1 MTVPT
6 MPPIPTMPTTM
17 HESEYYSF
25 YVKETADSKSGGNI
39 TFSRLPNLDL
49 KLLRTKLRKLFGV
62 PENRRIFY
70 IDDDGDNVPID
81 SECEFHEALKL
92 ARNSFEMNNAIPLIV
107 GSFNGS
113 DDEQSSCMHENRCSD
128 KEQLKNVDVKSTWKA
143 NSWNN
148 RRSFIYSDPR
158 IRKPYSIQGPGTLSK
173 ETINFSKRRIDL
185 EYDEQRLTNCKM
197 SSNQKKLDTKQ
208 YNESNEIK
216 VRRMDEQ
223 TESKDVDVQGELNA
237 SLQHCSDALPP
248 LWFTKYMES
257 MKKDMV
263 STITNEVVENVT
275 KALTERLDS
284 LVFSPFKNQSG
295 SQYSSLTTRHPQ
307 CSDSNEENQKKIR
320 SQDKEQ
326 LSDVSIERADESR
339 NENTMKNIQMKKDV
353 ISTITNE
360 VVKEVTELLDKI
372 PADPLTSVPCKDPF
386 RNQFLSHFPSSP
398 RLFHNSYLSEK
409 NQKTIKLQ
417 DREQSNDSI
426 STVRV
431 DESSSYSKILD
442 NSTRLLQRRLDLI
455 EDAIR
460 ANAEKEKKNRQD
472 QQIVQAIVELS
483 GDIGREKEQSV
494 RNNTREDLISR
505 KNLPLQMDSKVS
517 NDTVY
522 LDMFKLVENEFRMN
536 CSVTGHQMLNEG
548 LLSRDTL
555 VCDTFDNKLLKT
567 EKDVQ
572 EMLSNNLTSSW
583 SCNQEQKEE
592 KEKEEDDDTFEII
605 HIPAFNEDL
614 SIIMEQRH
622 HDSNRDSPSFELL
635 SEPPSPPCSI
645 HLNEDHFSANE
656 EKLEQQSMET
666 NPTNSVYVMDVH
678 GKIFNDEHQMMNPDE
693 CISVDWDLD
702 LEKQP
707 NVTYQCFFAK
717 DDLLTED
724 EDEACSSK
732 SPCAEH
738 WSNERKSPQD
748 DVNGSYDDV
757 RNSHASYLTVQTHC
771 DSKTQSQCNCESQ
784 TDLGD
789 FTQSFH
795 SHTTSVT
802 DDTTDVYVHT
812 YVNGMHDEPVISTTK
827 DVREATTTA
836 TVPPKNNHD
845 VRVDGGWTKE
855 TRTNQNHRYK
865 CPNNYPE
872 YSCAPNNNCSC
883 LQDPSFGASYQSYH
897 PNKSSDRSCSNIG
910 SKKAVSSAREQA
922 LMRAASVHML
932 PETLVSA
939 AAQVGSFAFD
949 TAREMFD
956 KLRAHTKE
964 DPLKRHSEVKCEN
977 KKPFPVGHLPF

>member
-6 MPPIPTMPTTM
+6 VPPVPTMSTKM
-17 HESEYYSF
+17 HEYYF
-25 YVKETADSKSGGNI
+25 FDVKETVDGKSGGKI
-39 TFSRLPNLDL
+39 FLSRLNLDL
-49 KLLRTKLRKLFGV
+49 KSLRTKLRKLFGV

-92 ARNSFEMNNAIPLIV
+92 AKHFLELNNAIPLIV
-107 GSFNGS
+107 GSFNMS

-128 KEQLKNVDVKSTWKA
+128 KEQSKNVDVKPIWK
-143 NSWNN
+143 NK
-148 RRSFIYSDPR
+148 RSFIYSDL
-158 IRKPYSIQGPGTLSK
+158 RKPNSIQGPGTLSK
-173 ETINFSKRRIDL
+173 MINFSKRRLDV
-185 EYDEQRLTNCKM
+185 EYDEQKHTNCKM
-197 SSNQKKLDTKQ
+197 SNQKKLDAKQ
-208 YNESNEIK
+208 CNELNEIK

-284 LVFSPFKNQSG
+284 LVFSPLKNQFG
-295 SQYSSLTTRHPQ
+295 SQYSSLATQHLQ
-307 CSDSNEENQKKIR
+307 CSSDSNEENQKKIR

-326 LSDVSIERADESR
+326 LNDVSIERADESR

-372 PADPLTSVPCKDPF
+372 PADSLTPVSCKDPF
-386 RNQFLSHFPSSP
+386 CFPSST
-398 RLFHNSYLSEK
+398 RLSQNSFDSSLSEK

-417 DREQSNDSI
+417 DREQSNDNI
-426 STVRV
+426 LTVRV
-431 DESSSYSKILD
+431 DESSWYSKILD

-460 ANAEKEKKNRQD
+460 ANAEKEKKKRQD
-472 QQIVQAIVELS
+472 QQIAQAIVELS
-483 GDIGREKEQSV
+483 GDIGIEKEQSV
-494 RNNTREDLISR
+494 QNNMREDLISR

-517 NDTVY
+517 NDRDY
-522 LDMFKLVENEFRMN
+522 LEMFKLVENEFRMN

-572 EMLSNNLTSSW
+572 EMLSNNLTNSW

-592 KEKEEDDDTFEII
+592 KEKEEDDDAFEII
-605 HIPAFNEDL
+605 HMHALNDDL
-614 SIIMEQRH
+614 SITPFEEPIEQQ

-635 SEPPSPPCSI
+635 SEPSSPPCSI

-678 GKIFNDEHQMMNPDE
+678 GKIFNDEHQRINLDE
-693 CISVDWDLD
+693 YVNVDLK
-702 LEKQP
+702 KQP
-707 NVTYQCFFAK
+707 DVTYFVAK
-717 DDLLTED
+717 DEDLLTED
-724 EDEACSSK
+724 EDEVCSPK

-738 WSNERKSPQD
+738 RSNARKSPRD

-795 SHTTSVT
+795 SHTTSMT
-802 DDTTDVYVHT
+802 DDTTDIYVHT
-812 YVNGMHDEPVISTTK
+812 YVNDMHDEPVISTTK
-827 DVREATTTA
+827 DVREATTTVTA
-836 TVPPKNNHD
+836 PPKNNHD

-855 TRTNQNHRYK
+855 IRTNQNHHYK

-883 LQDPSFGASYQSYH
+883 SRDPSFDALYQSYRM
-897 PNKSSDRSCSNIG
+897 NKSGESSDRSCSNIG
-910 SKKAVSSAREQA
+910 SRKALSSTREQA
-922 LMRAASVHML
+922 LLRAASVHML

-956 KLRAHTKE
+956 KLRAHTD
-964 DPLKRHSEVKCEN
+964 DPLKRHGEVKCEN